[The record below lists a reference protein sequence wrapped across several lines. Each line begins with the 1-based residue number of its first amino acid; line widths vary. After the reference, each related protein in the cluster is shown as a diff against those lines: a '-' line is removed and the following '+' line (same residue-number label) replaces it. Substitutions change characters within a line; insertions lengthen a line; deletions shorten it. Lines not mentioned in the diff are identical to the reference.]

1 MQLHSILLDKV
12 SHSLK
17 AAMLYDYFNHISFAN
32 IWVLPA
38 LILLPIIIWLHYTTA
53 GKLKSSFTVS
63 TIKNFRQRT
72 VKNFFFA
79 APFWLRLLALACLII
94 ALARPQIKNVK
105 SRNKGEGIDIVLC
118 LDISGSMLSPDFVP
132 NRLEAAKEVAS
143 DFVKSRPVDRFA
155 LVIFSGE
162 SFTLSPLTTNYD
174 VILQQIK
181 SLKSGM
187 LQDGTLIG
195 EGLAKSVE
203 RLSSVGAKSKVVI
216 LLTDG
221 KEEAPDT
228 RIIDPLTALQIAKVK
243 GVKVYTVG
251 MAGDG
256 FAPTA
261 ARNFTQPSNLDEA
274 LLQRIAKETGGA
286 YFRARDKEALQSIYS
301 QIDRLEK
308 SSFERITKT
317 KVDEQ
322 FVYLLLAA
330 LAFLFLEGLLRYTI
344 LRTFP

>member
-1 MQLHSILLDKV
+1 
-12 SHSLK
+12 
-17 AAMLYDYFNHISFAN
+17 MLYDYFSHITFAN
-32 IWVLPA
+32 VWVLPF
-38 LILLPIIIWLHYTTA
+38 LLLLPVIAWLRYTTA
-53 GKLKSSFTVS
+53 ARLKSSFTVS
-63 TIKNFRQRT
+63 TAQQFKHRT
-72 VKNFFFA
+72 AKTFFIN
-79 APFWLRLLALACLII
+79 APFWLRLIALACLIA
-94 ALARPQIKNVK
+94 ALARPQIKNVQG
-105 SRNKGEGIDIVLC
+105 RNKGEGIDIVLC
-118 LDISGSMLSPDFVP
+118 IDISGSMLAPDFIP
-132 NRLEAAKEVAS
+132 NRLEAAKDVAA
-143 DFVKSRPVDRFA
+143 DFVRSRPVDRFA

-162 SFTLSPLTTNYD
+162 SYTLSPLTTNYD

-203 RLSSVGAKSKVVI
+203 RLSSVGAKSKVII

-228 RIIDPLTALQIAKVK
+228 RIIDPLTALKIAKVK

-256 FAPTA
+256 VAPQTGG
-261 ARNFTQPSNLDEA
+261 NLKPVSNLDEV
-274 LLQRIAKETGGA
+274 LLQRIGKETGGA
-286 YFRARDKEALQSIYS
+286 YFRARDKEALAIIYS

-317 KVDEQ
+317 RVDEQ

-330 LAFLFLEGLLRYTI
+330 LFFLFLEAVLRYTI

>member
-1 MQLHSILLDKV
+1 
-12 SHSLK
+12 
-17 AAMLYDYFNHISFAN
+17 MLYDYFSHITFAN
-32 IWVLPA
+32 VWVLPF
-38 LILLPIIIWLHYTTA
+38 LLLLPVIAWLRYTTA
-53 GKLKSSFTVS
+53 ARLKSSFTVS
-63 TIKNFRQRT
+63 TAQQFKHRT
-72 VKNFFFA
+72 AKTFFIN
-79 APFWLRLLALACLII
+79 APFWLRLMALACLIA
-94 ALARPQIKNVK
+94 ALARPQIKNVQG
-105 SRNKGEGIDIVLC
+105 RNKGEGIDIVLC
-118 LDISGSMLSPDFVP
+118 IDISGSMLAPDFIP
-132 NRLEAAKEVAS
+132 NRLEAAKDVAA
-143 DFVKSRPVDRFA
+143 DFVRSRPVDRFA

-162 SFTLSPLTTNYD
+162 SYTLSPLTTNYD

-203 RLSSVGAKSKVVI
+203 RLSSVGAKSKVII

-228 RIIDPLTALQIAKVK
+228 RIIDPLTALKIAKVK

-256 FAPTA
+256 VAPQTGG
-261 ARNFTQPSNLDEA
+261 NLKPVSNLDEV
-274 LLQRIAKETGGA
+274 LLQRIGKETGGA
-286 YFRARDKEALQSIYS
+286 YFRARDKEALAIIYS

-317 KVDEQ
+317 RVDEQ

-330 LAFLFLEGLLRYTI
+330 LFFLFLEAVLRYTI

>member
-1 MQLHSILLDKV
+1 
-12 SHSLK
+12 
-17 AAMLYDYFNHISFAN
+17 MLYEYFQNITFAN
-32 IWVLPA
+32 IWVLPF
-38 LILLPIIIWLHYTTA
+38 LILLPIIAWLRYTTFA
-53 GKLKSSFTVS
+53 KLKSAFTLS
-63 TIKNFRQRT
+63 TTSGTKHRTAKNYLIH
-72 VKNFFFA
+72 V
-79 APFWLRLLALACLII
+79 PFWLRLLALSCLLL
-94 ALARPQIKNVK
+94 ALARPQIRNVQ

-118 LDISGSMLSPDFVP
+118 IDISGSMLSQDFAP
-132 NRLEAAKEVAS
+132 NRMEAAKSVAA

-155 LVIFSGE
+155 LVAFSGE
-162 SFTLSPLTTNYD
+162 SFTLSPLTTNHE

-203 RLSSVGAKSKVVI
+203 RLSSVDAAKSKVVI

-251 MAGDG
+251 MAGDPVAQR
-256 FAPTA
+256 FTQ
-261 ARNFTQPSNLDEA
+261 NFTPTSNLDDA
-274 LLQRIAKETGGA
+274 LLQRIGRETGGA
-286 YFRARDKEALQSIYS
+286 YFRARDKEALGVVYA

-317 KVDEQ
+317 RVEEQ
-322 FVYLLLAA
+322 FMYLLAA
-330 LAFLFLEGLLRYTI
+330 ALILLFLEVILRYTV
-344 LRTFP
+344 LRSFP

>member
-1 MQLHSILLDKV
+1 
-12 SHSLK
+12 
-17 AAMLYDYFNHISFAN
+17 MLYDYFSHISFAN
-32 IWVLPA
+32 TWVLPF
-38 LILLPIIIWLHYTTA
+38 LILLPIIVWLRYTTA
-53 GKLKSSFTVS
+53 GSLKSSFVVS
-63 TIKNFRQRT
+63 TVQQFKHRT
-72 VKNFFFA
+72 AKTFFIS
-79 APFWLRLLALACLII
+79 APFWLRLFALALLIT
-94 ALARPQIKNVK
+94 ALARPQIKNVQG
-105 SRNKGEGIDIVLC
+105 RNKGEGIDIVLC
-118 LDISGSMLSPDFVP
+118 LDISGSMLAPDFIP
-132 NRLEAAKEVAS
+132 NRLEAAKDVAS
-143 DFVKSRPVDRFA
+143 DFVRSRPVDRFA

-162 SFTLSPLTTNYD
+162 SYTLSPLTTNYG

-203 RLSSVGAKSKVVI
+203 RLSSVGAKSKVII

-228 RIIDPLTALQIAKVK
+228 RIIDPILALKIAKVK

-256 FAPTA
+256 VAPQTA
-261 ARNFTQPSNLDEA
+261 GKLKPVSNLDEA

-286 YFRARDKEALQSIYS
+286 YFRARDKEALAIIYS

-317 KVDEQ
+317 KADEQ
-322 FVYLLLAA
+322 YVYLLLAA
-330 LAFLFLEGLLRYTI
+330 LALLFLEGLLRYTI

>member
-1 MQLHSILLDKV
+1 
-12 SHSLK
+12 
-17 AAMLYDYFNHISFAN
+17 MLYDYFSHITFAN
-32 IWVLPA
+32 VWVLPF
-38 LILLPIIIWLHYTTA
+38 LLLLPVIVWLRYSTA
-53 GKLKSSFTVS
+53 GGSKSSFTVS
-63 TIKNFRQRT
+63 TAQQFKHRT
-72 VKNFFFA
+72 AKTFLINT
-79 APFWLRLLALACLII
+79 PFWLRLLALACLLT
-94 ALARPQIKNVK
+94 ALARPQIKNVQG
-105 SRNKGEGIDIVLC
+105 RNKGEGIDIVLC
-118 LDISGSMLSPDFVP
+118 LDISGSMLAPDFLP
-132 NRLEAAKEVAS
+132 NRLEAAKDVAA
-143 DFVKSRPVDRFA
+143 DFVRSRPVDRFA

-162 SFTLSPLTTNYD
+162 SYTLSPLTTNYD

-228 RIIDPLTALQIAKVK
+228 RIIDPLTALKIAKVK

-256 FAPTA
+256 VAPQTGGHLK
-261 ARNFTQPSNLDEA
+261 PVSNLDEA
-274 LLQRIAKETGGA
+274 LLQRIGKETGGA
-286 YFRARDKEALQSIYS
+286 YFRARDKEALAIIYS

-317 KVDEQ
+317 KVEEQ
-322 FVYLLLAA
+322 FVFLLLAA
-330 LAFLFLEGLLRYTI
+330 LFFLFLEALLRYTI

>member
-1 MQLHSILLDKV
+1 
-12 SHSLK
+12 
-17 AAMLYDYFNHISFAN
+17 MLYDYFSHITFAN
-32 IWVLPA
+32 IWVLPF
-38 LILLPIIIWLHYTTA
+38 LILLPLIVWLRYSTA
-53 GKLKSSFTVS
+53 GQLKSSFTVS
-63 TIKNFRQRT
+63 TARQFKHRT
-72 VKNFFFA
+72 AKTFFIN
-79 APFWLRLLALACLII
+79 APFWLRLLALACLLT
-94 ALARPQIKNVK
+94 ALARPQIKNVQG
-105 SRNKGEGIDIVLC
+105 RNKGEGIDIVLC
-118 LDISGSMLSPDFVP
+118 IDISGSMLSPDFSP
-132 NRLEAAKEVAS
+132 NRLEVAKEVAA
-143 DFVKSRPVDRFA
+143 DFVRSRPVDRFA

-162 SFTLSPLTTNYD
+162 SYTLSPLTTNYD

-203 RLSSVGAKSKVVI
+203 RLSSLGTKSKVVI

-228 RIIDPLTALQIAKVK
+228 RIIDPITALKIAKVK

-251 MAGDG
+251 MAG
-256 FAPTA
+256 APDAQLNGGSVT
-261 ARNFTQPSNLDEA
+261 TSSNLDDA
-274 LLQRIAKETGGA
+274 LLQRIGRETGGA
-286 YFRARDKEALQSIYS
+286 YFRARDKEGLQIVYS

-317 KVDEQ
+317 KVEEQ

-330 LAFLFLEGLLRYTI
+330 LLFLFLEGLLRYTI

>member
-1 MQLHSILLDKV
+1 
-12 SHSLK
+12 
-17 AAMLYDYFNHISFAN
+17 MLYDYFDHISFAN
-32 IWVLPA
+32 IWVLPF
-38 LILLPIIIWLHYTTA
+38 LILLPIIVWLRYTTFS
-53 GKLKSSFTVS
+53 KIKSSFTVS
-63 TIKNFRQRT
+63 SAQQFKHRT
-72 VKNFFFA
+72 LKNFFINT
-79 APFWLRLLALACLII
+79 PFWLRLISLACLIL
-94 ALARPQIKNVK
+94 ALARPQIKDVQ
-105 SRNKGEGIDIVLC
+105 SRNRGEGIDIVLC
-118 LDISGSMLSPDFVP
+118 LDVSGSMLSQDFAP
-132 NRLEAAKEVAS
+132 NRLEAAKDVAS
-143 DFVKSRPVDRFA
+143 EFIKNRPVDRFG

-162 SFTLSPLTTNYD
+162 SYTLSPLTTNYD

-203 RLSSVGAKSKVVI
+203 RLSASTTKSKVVI

-221 KEEAPDT
+221 KEEAPST

-243 GVKVYTVG
+243 GVKVYTIG
-251 MAGDG
+251 MSGD
-256 FAPTA
+256 A
-261 ARNFTQPSNLDEA
+261 ASQRGTQNFVPVSNLDEA

-286 YFRARDKEALQSIYS
+286 YFRARDKEALQAIYS

-330 LAFLFLEGLLRYTI
+330 LALLFLEGLLRYTI

>member
-1 MQLHSILLDKV
+1 
-12 SHSLK
+12 
-17 AAMLYDYFNHISFAN
+17 MLYDYFSHITFAN
-32 IWVLPA
+32 VWVLPF
-38 LILLPIIIWLHYTTA
+38 LLLLPVIAWLRYTTA
-53 GKLKSSFTVS
+53 ARLKSSFTVS
-63 TIKNFRQRT
+63 TAQQFKHRT
-72 VKNFFFA
+72 AKTFFIN
-79 APFWLRLLALACLII
+79 APFWLRLMALACLIA
-94 ALARPQIKNVK
+94 ALARPQIKNVQG
-105 SRNKGEGIDIVLC
+105 RNKGEGIDIVLC
-118 LDISGSMLSPDFVP
+118 IDISGSMLAPDFIP
-132 NRLEAAKEVAS
+132 NRLEAAKDVAA
-143 DFVKSRPVDRFA
+143 DFVRSRPVDRFA

-162 SFTLSPLTTNYD
+162 SYTLSPLTTNYD

-203 RLSSVGAKSKVVI
+203 RLSSVGAKSKVII

-228 RIIDPLTALQIAKVK
+228 RIIDPLTALKIAKVK

-256 FAPTA
+256 VAPQTGG
-261 ARNFTQPSNLDEA
+261 NLKPVSNLDEA
-274 LLQRIAKETGGA
+274 LLQRIGKETGGA
-286 YFRARDKEALQSIYS
+286 YFRARDKEALAIIYS

-317 KVDEQ
+317 RVDEQ

-330 LAFLFLEGLLRYTI
+330 LFFLFLEAVLRYTI

>member
-1 MQLHSILLDKV
+1 
-12 SHSLK
+12 
-17 AAMLYDYFNHISFAN
+17 MLYDYFQHITFAN
-32 IWVLPA
+32 VWVLPF
-38 LILLPIIIWLHYTTA
+38 LILLPVIAWLRYTLF
-53 GKLKSSFTVS
+53 GKVKSSLVIS
-63 TIKNFRQRT
+63 TTDHVKHRT
-72 VKNFFFA
+72 VKSFFVQL
-79 APFWLRLLALACLII
+79 PFWLRLISLGLLIL
-94 ALARPQIKNVK
+94 ALARPQIKDTQG
-105 SRNKGEGIDIVLC
+105 RNKGEGIDIVLC
-118 LDISGSMLSPDFVP
+118 LDVSGSMLSQDFIP
-132 NRLEAAKEVAS
+132 NRLEVAKAVAA
-143 DFVKSRPVDRFA
+143 DFVKSRPVDRFG

-162 SFTLSPLTTNYD
+162 SYTLSPLTTNYD

-181 SLKSGM
+181 GLRSGM

-203 RLSSVGAKSKVVI
+203 RLSSANTKSKVVI

-228 RIIDPLTALQIAKVK
+228 RIIDPITALQIAKVK

-256 FAPTA
+256 ITQQGT
-261 ARNFTQPSNLDEA
+261 RNFTPGSNLDDA
-274 LLQRIAKETGGA
+274 LLQRIGRETGGA
-286 YFRARDKEALQSIYS
+286 YFRAKDKEGLEVIYS

-322 FVYLLLAA
+322 YVYLLLAA
-330 LAFLFLEGLLRYTI
+330 LFFLFLEGLLRYTI